1 MLSLFAHALY
11 SAAIG
16 LNTRAHISPSGPWSI
31 LPGPVDPAHSTCI
44 LRVPRPSRSAVYF
57 FPHTRPPDIQVGLEY
72 LGSLVNTYFS
82 SGLRRIPQRTRRRH
96 RALAQEVWEALLTA
110 FPL

>member
-16 LNTRAHISPSGPWSI
+16 LNTRAHISPSGPWS
-31 LPGPVDPAHSTCI
+31 
-44 LRVPRPSRSAVYF
+44 
-57 FPHTRPPDIQVGLEY
+57 QVGLEY
-72 LGSLVNTYFS
+72 LGSLVHTYFS

-96 RALAQEVWEALLTA
+96 RALAQKVWEALLTA